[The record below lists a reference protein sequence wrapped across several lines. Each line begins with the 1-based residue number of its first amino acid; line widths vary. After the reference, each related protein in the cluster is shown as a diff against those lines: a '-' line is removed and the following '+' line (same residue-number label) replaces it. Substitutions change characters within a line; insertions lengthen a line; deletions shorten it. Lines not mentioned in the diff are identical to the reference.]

1 MRSMTKTALGGP
13 QEKRDKHDKKVVSLD
28 AGRPGEKSNRPA
40 SRLIVRVHLLGPMR
54 ATTYL
59 GADALP
65 RGRKARAILGCLCL
79 AAGGRIPRNRLAAML
94 WDRVPDFQARASF
107 RQAYRELVVS
117 LGPLADELLVTDR
130 ETVSLNT
137 HLCWIDALAMLAPDT
152 QNSPRGDLASLCS
165 GELLE
170 ELDGVSISFDQWLLG
185 ERTRFTE
192 RLRSLLE
199 QELDEVH
206 SPESDA
212 SQRADIAR
220 RIIKFDPTHEGASR
234 ILMRAL
240 ADMGERAQ
248 ALREYVR
255 CRDALK
261 MMLDVEP
268 SPETQALEEAIR
280 TFSSREDKGTSEP
293 VVGRKKVPKIPEPAP
308 QRNRLRVGVL
318 PFLAP
323 PTPRDESLAI
333 SLSQEIAAALARFR
347 WFDVIAPLTL
357 MRKQTLTPGSDDM
370 LRRNELDYV
379 VDGAI
384 AESNEAYHI
393 NVRLLDLTR
402 YATPVWSDR
411 FTLGVN
417 ELHLVDEKLTA
428 RIVGQIDP
436 LILYIEGQPRR
447 REHYSANQLLLRAI
461 QMMFTMERPAFE
473 QAGRDIETAL
483 KIDPEDAMI
492 AAWAAFWQVIY
503 IGQGWNKDAAAGLRT
518 AREYALRAMK
528 LDPEN
533 AEALGMYAHVCAF
546 LDKDF
551 ETAKLYF
558 DRSLRL
564 NPNLAYIWAL
574 SAMTYCYVGEPDE
587 ALVRLGRYRDLAP
600 FDPYFGLFETMY
612 PYALTFKGDYKEA
625 AAVGHRVIR
634 ANPSFVNVYKPVI
647 VALAHLARL
656 DEARGYVEKL
666 LELEPDFTVR
676 KFSGYPIKQDDDRQR
691 FVDGLRKAGVP
702 EG

>member
-1 MRSMTKTALGGP
+1 MGLQSARKDTSKRALSAVH
-13 QEKRDKHDKKVVSLD
+13 ETVVPIELGRKPDSLRLSS
-28 AGRPGEKSNRPA
+28 RP
-40 SRLIVRVHLLGPMR
+40 IVRIHLLGPLR

-79 AAGGRIPRNRLAAML
+79 ASGTRVARNRLAAML

-107 RQAYRELVVS
+107 RQASRELVVS
-117 LGPLADELLVTDR
+117 FGPLAKELLVADR
-130 ETVSLNT
+130 ETVSLNIN
-137 HLCWIDALAMLAPDT
+137 LCWIDALAMLASELKS
-152 QNSPRGDLASLCS
+152 SPRGDLAALCS
-165 GELLE
+165 GDLLE
-170 ELDGVSISFDQWLLG
+170 ELDGISTSLDQWLLS
-185 ERTRFTE
+185 ERTHFTE
-192 RLRSLLE
+192 RVRALLE
-199 QELDEVH
+199 SELHEVH
-206 SPESDA
+206 NPDSDA
-212 SQRADIAR
+212 NQRASIAR
-220 RIIKFDPTHEGASR
+220 RLIKFDPTHEGASR

-248 ALREYVR
+248 ALREYAR

-261 MMLDVEP
+261 LMLDVEP

-280 TFSSREDKGTSEP
+280 VFPTRDETVAP
-293 VVGRKKVPKIPEPAP
+293 VLLPARKKAAKAREVAQP
-308 QRNRLRVGVL
+308 RTRLRVGVL

-323 PTPRDESLAI
+323 PTPRDESLSI

-357 MRKQTLTPGSDDM
+357 MRKPTMAASGDDM

-384 AESNEAYHI
+384 SIAKEKYHI

-411 FTLGVN
+411 FELGVD

-436 LILYIEGQPRR
+436 VILYIEGQPRR

-461 QMMFTMERPAFE
+461 QMMFTMERGPFEEAGRQIERAFE
-473 QAGRDIETAL
+473 
-483 KIDPEDAMI
+483 IDPEDAMT
-492 AAWAAFWQVIY
+492 AAWASFWEVIH
-503 IGQGWNKDAAAGLRT
+503 IGQGWDRDIPAGLRR
-518 AREYALRAMK
+518 AREYALRAMT

-546 LDKDF
+546 LDQDF
-551 ETAKLYF
+551 HTAKLYF

-564 NPNLAYIWAL
+564 NPNLCYIWAL
-574 SAMTYCYVGEPDE
+574 SAMTYCYLGKPEE
-587 ALVRLGRYRDLAP
+587 ALARLARYRDLAP
-600 FDPYFGLFETMY
+600 FDPYFRVFETMY
-612 PYALTFKGDYKEA
+612 PIVLTFKGDYEEA
-625 AAVGHRVIR
+625 VAVGQRVIR
-634 ANPSFVNVYKPVI
+634 ANTQFVNSYKAVI
-647 VALAHLARL
+647 IALGHLDRI
-656 DEARGYVEKL
+656 DEAKAYVATL
-666 LELEPDFTVR
+666 LELEPDFTISQFI
-676 KFSGYPIKQDDDRQR
+676 KNYPIKRETDRER
-691 FVDGLRKAGVP
+691 FAYGLRVAGVP

>member
-1 MRSMTKTALGGP
+1 MGLQSARKDTSKRALSAVH
-13 QEKRDKHDKKVVSLD
+13 ETVVPIELGRKPDSLRLSS
-28 AGRPGEKSNRPA
+28 RP
-40 SRLIVRVHLLGPMR
+40 IVRIHLLGPLR

-79 AAGGRIPRNRLAAML
+79 AGGTRVARNRLAAML

-117 LGPLADELLVTDR
+117 FGPLAKELLAADR
-130 ETVSLNT
+130 ETVSLNIN
-137 HLCWIDALAMLAPDT
+137 LCWIDALAMLAAELKS
-152 QNSPRGDLASLCS
+152 SPRGDLAALCS

-170 ELDGVSISFDQWLLG
+170 ELDGISTSLDQWLLS
-185 ERTRFTE
+185 ERTHFTE
-192 RLRSLLE
+192 RVRALLE
-199 QELDEVH
+199 SELHEVH
-206 SPESDA
+206 NPDSDA
-212 SQRADIAR
+212 NQRASIAR
-220 RIIKFDPTHEGASR
+220 RLIKFDPTHEGASR

-248 ALREYVR
+248 ALREYAR

-261 MMLDVEP
+261 LMLDVEP

-280 TFSSREDKGTSEP
+280 VFSAREGAVAP
-293 VVGRKKVPKIPEPAP
+293 ALLPAARKAAKARELVPP
-308 QRNRLRVGVL
+308 RTRLRVGVL

-323 PTPRDESLAI
+323 PSPRDESLSF

-357 MRKQTLTPGSDDM
+357 MRKPAAAASGDDM

-384 AESNEAYHI
+384 AVAKQKYHI

-411 FTLGVN
+411 FELGVD

-436 LILYIEGQPRR
+436 VILYIEGLPRR

-461 QMMFTMERPAFE
+461 QMMFTMERGPFE
-473 QAGRDIETAL
+473 EAGRQIERAL
-483 KIDPEDAMI
+483 EIDPEDAMI
-492 AAWAAFWQVIY
+492 WAWAAFWEVIKC
-503 IGQGWNKDAAAGLRT
+503 GQGWDRDIPAGLRR
-518 AREYALRAMK
+518 AREYALRAMT

-533 AEALGMYAHVCAF
+533 AEALGMYA
-546 LDKDF
+546 DF

-564 NPNLAYIWAL
+564 NPNLCYIWAL
-574 SAMTYCYVGEPDE
+574 SAMTYCYLGDPDE
-587 ALVRLGRYRDLAP
+587 ALARLARYRDLAP
-600 FDPYFGLFETMY
+600 FDPYFRVFETMY
-612 PYALTFKGDYKEA
+612 PIVLTFKGDYAEA
-625 AAVGHRVIR
+625 VTVGQRVIR
-634 ANPSFVNVYKPVI
+634 ANPNFVNSYKAVI
-647 VALAHLARL
+647 VSLGHLERI
-656 DEARGYVEKL
+656 DEAKAYVAKL
-666 LELEPDFTVR
+666 LELEPDFTVSQFV
-676 KFSGYPIKQDDDRQR
+676 KNYPIKKDTDRER
-691 FVDGLRKAGVP
+691 FAYGLRVSGVP